1 MKVEKVIGYTVQ
13 VTSTG
18 EQYTVTG
25 NVNVEGMS
33 LTNITAAM
41 VKKTDTQEELAD
53 FSWYGTLN
61 INFRTEMSDTDTCNL
76 IKAVKDYISSAK
88 SSAESGEF
96 GNPANAET
104 ETSETV

>member
-13 VTSTG
+13 VTSKG
-18 EQYTVTG
+18 EQYTLTG

-33 LTNITAAM
+33 LTNISAAV
-41 VKKTDTQEELAD
+41 VKKTDTQEGLAD

-96 GNPANAET
+96 GNPANA
-104 ETSETV
+104 

>member
-18 EQYTVTG
+18 EQYSITG

-33 LTNITAAM
+33 LTSISAAM

-61 INFRTEMSDTDTCNL
+61 VNFRTELSDTDTCNL
-76 IKAVKDYISSAK
+76 IMAVKGYISNAK

-96 GNPANAET
+96 DNSATAGAPV
-104 ETSETV
+104 SETI

>member
-13 VTSTG
+13 VTSEG

-33 LTNITAAM
+33 LTNISAAM

-61 INFRTEMSDTDTCNL
+61 VNFRTEMSDTDTCNL

>member
-13 VTSTG
+13 VTSKG
-18 EQYTVTG
+18 EQYTLTG

-33 LTNITAAM
+33 LTNISAAV

-61 INFRTEMSDTDTCNL
+61 VNFRTEMSDTDTCNL

-96 GNPANAET
+96 GNSATSET
-104 ETSETV
+104 ETSETI

>member
-13 VTSTG
+13 VTSKG
-18 EQYTVTG
+18 EQYTLTG

-33 LTNITAAM
+33 LTNISAAV
-41 VKKTDTQEELAD
+41 VKKTDTQDELAD

-61 INFRTEMSDTDTCNL
+61 INFRKEMSDTDTCNL

-96 GNPANAET
+96 GNPATA
-104 ETSETV
+104 